1 MSGFT
6 DFLLSAAEKAEKHV
20 AKVHQAGALAGHQA
34 VVDGSRVWSGH
45 MRGGHKMAIG
55 EPPSGLNPRPA
66 GAQEGDYRYPDMPVD
81 VVEQIKAGD
90 TSTTYTNVPYAPAW
104 EGKQPMYEPGRIAAE
119 DAMERKMKEG
129 KYE

>member
-6 DFLLSAAEKAEKHV
+6 DFLLSAADSAERHV
-20 AKVHQAGALAGHQA
+20 TEVHQAGALAGHQA

-45 MRGGHKMAIG
+45 MRRGHKTVIG
-55 EPPSGLNPRPA
+55 DPPSGSNPRPA
-66 GAQEGDYRYPDMPVD
+66 GAQEGEFGYPGMPVD

-104 EGKQPMYEPGRIAAE
+104 EGKRPMYGPGRIAAE

-129 KYE
+129 RYE